1 MKKILTFSGLIAIL
15 AIGLIGAGDA
25 LTQTT
30 TGVQPTS
37 TTSVFV
43 TNQCQLQVSVSIIT
57 WFNGNAAIKTQIIL
71 PPKSVPAGTTVEFTY
86 EGSITPTSVQLAG
99 SEGSSA
105 FTLTVEANNTAKTEC
120 VSASMRSPGQTQP
133 PSEVPNTTEVPVP
146 NELSGLQGMTPQQ
159 VINTL
164 QARGFEVNVQG
175 SEASPK
181 VGDVSDPIL
190 LGALG
195 SGFQAS
201 AVFVSAPGQLRAA
214 VTYDQPNANVVMIVI
229 GGGFCLSL
237 SPTFVGLGGLSVSCD
252 RPAIMAPFTTVGG
265 GPVPGFVFLVLTI
278 KLGGPTLP
286 YVLSLSA

>member
-15 AIGLIGAGDA
+15 AIGLIAAGDA
-25 LTQTT
+25 LTQT
-30 TGVQPTS
+30 G
-37 TTSVFV
+37 TTSLFV
-43 TNQCQLQVSVSIIT
+43 SNNCQMSITVSQIV
-57 WFNGNAAIKTQIIL
+57 WFNGSSPIKFEL
-71 PPKSVPAGTTVEFTY
+71 KFPAQSIPSGQTVEFPFS
-86 EGSITPTSVQLAG
+86 GDSTPTSAQVTG
-99 SEGSSA
+99 TEGSTPY
-105 FTLTVEANNTAKTEC
+105 TLTVEANGTAKGEC
-120 VSASMRSPGQTQP
+120 ASVSMRVAGQTTTRP
-133 PSEVPNTTEVPVP
+133 TTEPTEGNVPVP
-146 NELSGLQGMTPQQ
+146 SELSGLQGMTAQQ
-159 VINTL
+159 VLNTL

-181 VGDVSDPIL
+181 VGDVGDPIL
-190 LGALG
+190 LGALS

-237 SPTFVGLGGLSVSCD
+237 SPTFVGVGGLSVSCD

-265 GPVPGFVFLVLTI
+265 GPVAGFVFLVLTI

>member
-1 MKKILTFSGLIAIL
+1 MKKILTFSGLIAVL
-15 AIGLIGAGDA
+15 AIGLLAAPDA

-37 TTSVFV
+37 STSLFV
-43 TNQCQLQVSVSIIT
+43 SNTCQVQVTVSIIS
-57 WFNGNAAIKTQIIL
+57 WFSGSTAIKTQIIL
-71 PPKSVPAGTTVEFTY
+71 PPKSIPAGTTVEFPYDGTT
-86 EGSITPTSVQLAG
+86 TPTSVQIAG
-99 SEGSSA
+99 SEGSA
-105 FTLTVEANNTAKTEC
+105 ALNLTVEANSTAKTDC
-120 VSASMRSPGQTQP
+120 VSASMRVAGQTQP

-146 NELSGLQGMTPQQ
+146 NELSGLQGLTPQQ
-159 VINTL
+159 VITTL

-175 SEASPK
+175 SEANPK
-181 VGDVSDPIL
+181 VGDVSDPML
-190 LGALG
+190 LGALP
-195 SGFQAS
+195 SGFQVS

-214 VTYDQPNANVVMIVI
+214 VSYDQPNANVVLIVI

-237 SPTFVGLGGLSVSCD
+237 SPTFVGVGGLSVNCD

-286 YVLSLSA
+286 YVLSLSS